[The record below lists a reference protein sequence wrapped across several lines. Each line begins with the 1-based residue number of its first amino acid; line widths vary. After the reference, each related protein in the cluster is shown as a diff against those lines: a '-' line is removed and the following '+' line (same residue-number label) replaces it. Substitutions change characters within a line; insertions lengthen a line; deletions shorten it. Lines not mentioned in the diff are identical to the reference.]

1 MKKRSALLLAALLSL
16 ALVGCAKEEV
26 RVPTVGDVSET
37 VLTENAPIVME
48 VTDETVARDA
58 EKVALKVTNSSDET
72 YSFGVN
78 YELEVLSDGEWHKV
92 TAAPRDYE
100 ICWTAEA
107 YYAPA
112 GGETD
117 ASAGLWVYGNLYK
130 AGTYRVVKEFSPENG
145 GGKVIAAAE
154 FEIAE

>member
-1 MKKRSALLLAALLSL
+1 MKKVRLMLAILLYLLAA
-16 ALVGCAKEEV
+16 GCAGEKK
-26 RVPTVGDVSET
+26 RVPIVGDVSET

-72 YSFGVN
+72 YSFGVP

-100 ICWTAEA
+100 ICWVDVA

-117 ASAGLWVYGNLYK
+117 ASAGLWVYGNRFK
-130 AGTYRVVKEFSPENG
+130 AGTYRVIKEFSPENG
-145 GGKVIAAAE
+145 GETVTIAAE
-154 FEIAE
+154 FEIGK